1 MKKILVLLA
10 LLSTPTWAQYA
21 HRSNPGDPTKAGQA
35 ITSAGAS
42 NCPGTGCVVINA
54 QSVESVQIAISGTW
68 TATLAFLGSNDGWV
82 TTIQLLA
89 YPLTSGALGSPV
101 NTTTANGVWLVP
113 CLAMR
118 EVGVFANAFT
128 SNTSM
133 AIRMDGDPVT
143 NFTNIRDVKDG
154 LSRSSIVIGAD
165 GVTPAVAETVITFQT
180 SVNGTVTTGPTS
192 YTITANKILR
202 IQSINCAF
210 TAGATANTVRPHLRF
225 NTGGAC
231 VAGSNLL
238 LPICELSPGY
248 GTVTAA
254 EGESSC
260 SVTVPDGLEI
270 AGDGT
275 KALCLTENAVAASGT
290 LTCNLVAY
298 EY

>member
-1 MKKILVLLA
+1 MKRILLVIFF
-10 LLSTPTWAQYA
+10 LSTPTWAQYV
-21 HRSNPGDPTKAGQA
+21 HRSNPGDPAKAGQA
-35 ITSAGAS
+35 ITSAGAA
-42 NCPGTGCVVINA
+42 NCPGAGCIVVNA
-54 QSVESVQIAISGTW
+54 QSVESVQVAIAGTW
-68 TATLAFLGSNDGWV
+68 SATLAFLGSNDGWL

-89 YPLTSGALGSPV
+89 YPIAGGALGSPV
-101 NTTTANGVWLVP
+101 TTTTANGVWLVP
-113 CLAMR
+113 VLAMR
-118 EVGVFANAFT
+118 EVGVFASAFT

-133 AIRMDGDPVT
+133 TVRLDGDPVT
-143 NFTNIRDVKDG
+143 NFTHNRDIKDG
-154 LSRSSIVIGAD
+154 AGRSFVVIGAD
-165 GVTPAVAETVITFQT
+165 GVTPAIAETVITFSQ
-180 SVNGTVTTGPTS
+180 NKAGTVTAGLTS

-210 TAGATANTVRPHLRF
+210 TAGATANIVRPHLRY

-238 LPICELSPGY
+238 LPICELAPGF
-248 GTVTAA
+248 GTATAT

-270 AGDGT
+270 SGDGT
-275 KALCLTENAVAASGT
+275 KAICLAESAIAATGT